1 MANLRTL
8 SQFKSALQGGGA
20 RPNLFEVRLTTLP
33 EAALSAGAQWDAETF
48 QFLCSAASMPASTI
62 SPIDVPFRG
71 RIFKVAGDRIV
82 DPWTITVIN
91 DEDFKIRTAFE
102 CWMNGI
108 SKLDN
113 NTGAT
118 EPAQY
123 MTNADVFQMG
133 RGYSE
138 GRFSDRNSG
147 DKTGGTATPLKS
159 YRFYDIFPTAIQEIP
174 LSYDSGDQIEYFT
187 VDFAVQYWS
196 SGEDTDQTGQV
207 MT

>member
-1 MANLRTL
+1 M
-8 SQFKSALQGGGA
+8 
-20 RPNLFEVRLTTLP
+20 
-33 EAALSAGAQWDAETF
+33 
-48 QFLCSAASMPASTI
+48 

-71 RIFKVAGDRIV
+71 RVFKVAGDRII
-82 DPWTITVIN
+82 DPWSITVIN

-108 SKLDN
+108 VKLDN

-133 RGYSE
+133 RGYAE
-138 GRFSDRNSG
+138 GRFSDRSYG
-147 DKTGGTATPLKS
+147 DKAGGTATPLKS
-159 YRFYDIFPTAIQEIP
+159 YKFYDIFPTAIQEIP
-174 LSYDSGDQIEYFT
+174 LSYDSGDVIEYFT

-196 SGEDTDQTGQV
+196 SGEDTDQVGRV